1 MESKGL
7 FGEKEDKMLTSRMCK
22 IFNCAEGLHSKCS
35 VRKKKIH
42 AEKNTVLCSYAYFK
56 ILKST
61 WSIKAVLKPVI
72 INSDIKSLP
81 NL

>member
-1 MESKGL
+1 MFSK
-7 FGEKEDKMLTSRMCK
+7 K
-22 IFNCAEGLHSKCS
+22 
-35 VRKKKIH
+35 KKKIH
-42 AEKNTVLCSYAYFK
+42 AEKNAVLCSYAYFK